1 MRVLLVRGEMSICIL
16 LNTFLKKLVLF
27 YSLLGFISYKHYVFF
42 KVPSMPHANKNR
54 KNSHH
59 TLFFIVSKTILESK
73 SQDWKETYSPWP
85 PVLSANVSVI
95 FKMQK
100 CKGFTEIS
108 WQKAGLWLVELGYQ

>member
-16 LNTFLKKLVLF
+16 LNTFFKKLVLF

-42 KVPSMPHANKNR
+42 KVPSMPHANKNQ

-95 FKMQK
+95 F
-100 CKGFTEIS
+100 
-108 WQKAGLWLVELGYQ
+108 